1 MLKKYSGINLENND
15 TITRSGLKRPSN
27 WWAGI
32 SVLGSRLFVGQSVVW
47 SFDPVIKHGQ
57 NNTKQNKEI
66 TNNKK
71 RFPKN

>member
-15 TITRSGLKRPSN
+15 TTTRSGLKRPSN

-57 NNTKQNKEI
+57 NKEKQNNTKQR
-66 TNNKK
+66 NN
-71 RFPKN
+71 